1 MALLARAMG
10 TFDPLSPWRVAGHG
24 PPTSDEGSLLL
35 AHVFDA
41 DEKGTG
47 PHAGLAKYAG
57 GEPSPIERGRT
68 HIRFSVGQV
77 LWAKPSCVSLT
88 LHLTPQ
94 TTAWPPDMPL
104 PLPYPPDIQDPW
116 PHALL

>member
-35 AHVFDA
+35 THVFDA

-57 GEPSPIERGRT
+57 GGAQPHRARENSHPIFGGT
-68 HIRFSVGQV
+68 GVVGQAF
-77 LWAKPSCVSLT
+77 LRVSYT
-88 LHLTPQ
+88 SPH
-94 TTAWPPDMPL
+94 TTDDRMAS
-104 PLPYPPDIQDPW
+104 
-116 PHALL
+116 